1 MPSSESVLSGLTKL
15 ANDWQWLAIVF
26 HVYFGAL
33 VVFVA
38 AGVRVGKRLTGILL
52 AVPLASVSV
61 LAWMSMNPFN
71 GFLFALVAV
80 ALIVLSIRIPNAQ
93 VNLAPVPVAIA
104 GFLLLAFGWI
114 YPHFLNTSSFLP
126 YLYSAPV
133 GIVPCPTLSVVIGVA
148 LILGSF
154 ESRAWGI
161 VSAAAGIFYGLFGT
175 LKLGVAL
182 DWVLVVGAAAL
193 LAYCLIGWREP
204 AKTTAQG

>member
-1 MPSSESVLSGLTKL
+1 MPSSESILAGLTKA
-15 ANDWQWLAIVF
+15 ANDWQWLATVF
-26 HVYFGAL
+26 HLYFGFLIIL
-33 VVFVA
+33 VVI
-38 AGVRVGKRLTGILL
+38 GVRIGKRLAGILL
-52 AVPLASVSV
+52 AIPLASVSV

-71 GFLFALVAV
+71 GFLFAIVAV
-80 ALIVLSIRIPNAQ
+80 VLIVLSIRIPSAQ
-93 VNLAPVPVAIA
+93 VHLAPLPVAIA

-133 GIVPCPTLSVVIGVA
+133 GIVPCPTLSVVIGAA

-175 LKLGVAL
+175 LRLGVAL
-182 DWVLVVGAAAL
+182 DWFLVAGAAAL

-204 AKTTAQG
+204 AKTAARG